1 MEVLIYSVIISFFI
15 TLAIG
20 VIAIPMLRR
29 LKFGQQ
35 VRDDGPKTHLK
46 KAGTPTMGGII
57 FLIPISIIPVVL

>member
-1 MEVLIYSVIISFFI
+1 METLIYSVIISFII

-20 VIAIPMLRR
+20 VVAIPMLRR

-46 KAGTPTMGGII
+46 KQELLLWEELY
-57 FLIPISIIPVVL
+57 F